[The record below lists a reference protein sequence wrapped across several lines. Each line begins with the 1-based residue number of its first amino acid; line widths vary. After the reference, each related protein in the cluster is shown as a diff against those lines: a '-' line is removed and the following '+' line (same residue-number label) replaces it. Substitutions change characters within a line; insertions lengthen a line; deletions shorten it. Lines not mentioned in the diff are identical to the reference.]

1 MTAAV
6 EGVSSSED
14 RPPPAITPVKKSAPI
29 TVTSP
34 PSNES
39 SPLSSLRSTP
49 SLISFGNKESESD
62 NRRIIQLSLNR
73 SRSKSVALAQKQQND
88 PIELSAPVSSH
99 ISLRE
104 LNKRLLE
111 GTIYQDGILLL
122 KSEALASKSV
132 LKKPRKRLMTVS
144 PFFTKSPS
152 KKPRASDKVSCIPF
166 PPLRS
171 TSFGLVQE
179 RLCHDPFRLLIAVIF
194 LNKTRGS
201 VALPVFYELMER
213 YPTPADLAA
222 ANQADVVEIIQHL
235 GLQNQRAKKCINL
248 AKAWLERPPEKGKR
262 YRVLHYP
269 KKDDGKDVALND
281 ILGEEDERV
290 AWEIGQ
296 LPGVGVYAIDSWRIF
311 CRDELRGLPTG
322 LPKELT
328 PEAIEEDLQKEWTRV
343 LAGDKELRA
352 YLRWRWLRN
361 GWDWD
366 PVTGERKKADESE
379 LAKADK
385 GGVMYEGDCGDVV
398 VGNAKIEVPEVPE
411 AIKAE
416 LSVEVQNDMQESE
429 ADENVNSEHKS
440 KETSKQESEEA
451 EATTADPLPSDAI
464 GKEEEDGKV
473 TQESELQRFD
483 SAQRDIHSIE
493 DAIL

>member
-6 EGVSSSED
+6 EGTSSSS
-14 RPPPAITPVKKSAPI
+14 RPPPADSPPGLKKRIPI
-29 TVTSP
+29 EHTSP
-34 PSNES
+34 PSDES

-49 SLISFGNKESESD
+49 SLLDFDNEEIKRDNK
-62 NRRIIQLSLNR
+62 RIRQLSQGCA
-73 SRSKSVALAQKQQND
+73 RSKLVGSTRKLQGDSTGLPIRVAR
-88 PIELSAPVSSH
+88 P

-104 LNKRLLE
+104 LNKRILE
-111 GTIYQDGILLL
+111 GTIYQDGPVLV
-122 KSEALASKSV
+122 KPEAPAALAVPSKA
-132 LKKPRKRLMTVS
+132 RKRSVTVS
-144 PFFTKSPS
+144 RFFAKSIS
-152 KKPRASDKVSCIPF
+152 KKPKASDKVSCIPF
-166 PPLRS
+166 PPLHA

-201 VALPVFYELMER
+201 VALPVFYQLMDR

-222 ANQADVVEIIQHL
+222 ANQADVVTIIQHL

-269 KKDDGKDVALND
+269 KRNDGKDVGTGD
-281 ILGEEDERV
+281 IVGEDDERV

-296 LPGVGVYAIDSWRIF
+296 LPGIGVYAIDSWRIF

-328 PEAIEEDLQKEWTRV
+328 PEAKEEELQKEWTKV

-366 PVTGERKKADESE
+366 PVTGERKKADEDE
-379 LAKADK
+379 LAKADE
-385 GGVMYEGDCGDVV
+385 GGVIYEGESGDIV
-398 VGNAKIEVPEVPE
+398 VGNAKGAGQE
-411 AIKAE
+411 AVKAE
-416 LSVEVQNDMQESE
+416 LE
-429 ADENVNSEHKS
+429 K
-440 KETSKQESEEA
+440 
-451 EATTADPLPSDAI
+451 
-464 GKEEEDGKV
+464 GEDGTKESGKADDVNINSKV
-473 TQESELQRFD
+473 NT
-483 SAQRDIHSIE
+483 H
-493 DAIL
+493 